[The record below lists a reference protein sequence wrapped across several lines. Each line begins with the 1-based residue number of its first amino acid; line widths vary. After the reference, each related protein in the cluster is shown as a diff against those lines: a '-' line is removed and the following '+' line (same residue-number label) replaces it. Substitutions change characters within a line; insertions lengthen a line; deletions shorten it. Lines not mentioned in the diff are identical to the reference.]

1 MAVFHF
7 RNHNHKKLQAAV
19 NIMVGTA
26 AVCVS
31 SVAFASGLDSGTSAA
46 TTFKTFLYTF
56 IGIVALCYLLY
67 KGAMAFTDR
76 EHWSDFAG
84 ACLKVA
90 VVGSVVGVLGPYLW
104 ALFTS

>member
-1 MAVFHF
+1 MANLTRRFNTVQAMRQAIGAATVFAVACMQ
-7 RNHNHKKLQAAV
+7 QAH
-19 NIMVGTA
+19 
-26 AVCVS
+26 
-31 SVAFASGLDSGTSAA
+31 ASGLDSGTTAA

-56 IGIVALCYLLY
+56 IGVVALCYLLY

-104 ALFTS
+104 DLFTS

>member
-1 MAVFHF
+1 MISKIL
-7 RNHNHKKLQAAV
+7 RTTRKLVAEHRGLLVASAFIV
-19 NIMVGTA
+19 
-26 AVCVS
+26 VS
-31 SVAFASGLDSGTSAA
+31 SDALASGLDSGTTAA

-67 KGAMAFTDR
+67 KGTMSFTDR
-76 EHWSDFAG
+76 EHWSDFAA

-104 ALFTS
+104 DLFT

>member
-1 MAVFHF
+1 MKIKTRMKTSSSLKRAIGAGAV
-7 RNHNHKKLQAAV
+7 LAVACAQQA
-19 NIMVGTA
+19 N
-26 AVCVS
+26 
-31 SVAFASGLDSGTSAA
+31 ASGLDSGTTAA

-56 IGIVALCYLLY
+56 IGVVALCYLLY
-67 KGAMAFTDR
+67 KGAMAFADR

-90 VVGSVVGVLGPYLW
+90 VVGSTVGVLGPYLW